1 MTDSPSSSMHGKDAR
16 APAANSPERLWNVLM
31 LARILLAVSIV
42 GAHTTADTLAD
53 DMPAWAMWCSMGYLV
68 VTLATRFLTPR
79 PIRSRPLGRQWF
91 HTCGVDLL
99 YFGLLLIGPLAG
111 ANYAP
116 LLVLPVL
123 TAAVLGSRPLALG
136 TAALATLLVVG
147 AAFAADQAA
156 GWMHASLLLQASIT
170 GAGMLALAW
179 LVNHLMQRTVREQKA
194 ARASRGQAQL
204 QTLVNNLVIEAMS
217 DGVLIV
223 DSELV
228 VRSANPAARE
238 LMGSDHE
245 ITPSQ
250 FSLSGRPSWTQLA
263 EIARAT
269 LDGEK
274 LTRKIVDVQ
283 WQGSPA
289 SRMLVR
295 TERTPPI
302 NPETPGLC
310 VMFLQDLRAIEAQM
324 RAEKLASMGRMS
336 AAVAHELRNPL
347 AAISQ
352 ANALLE
358 EDLEP
363 EAQERMRAI
372 VAHNARRLERIVDDI
387 LDVSRVQVNPLESQ
401 TLVLDHEV
409 EDFCAEWSQQN
420 GAGLRLILTLQA
432 GDTRIQFVREHLRR
446 LLVNLLD
453 NAARYASDRQG
464 AIQVISST
472 SAYRPPTLSV
482 WSDSAPMETSVQRH
496 LFEPFFSSE
505 SRSSGLG
512 LFICRQLCE
521 QHEATI
527 SYDRV
532 TRRYR
537 NRVATGNE
545 FDIRFRRAQA
555 AQTTQTTL
563 STAGFETLFQ

>member
-1 MTDSPSSSMHGKDAR
+1 MTDSPLLDHRLSGSGAR
-16 APAANSPERLWNVLM
+16 ATVSGGPARLWNVLM
-31 LARILLAVSIV
+31 LARVLLAVAIV
-42 GAHTTADTLAD
+42 ASHVTTNTLAEST
-53 DMPAWAMWCSMGYLV
+53 PPWILWSSIGYLV
-68 VTLATRFLTPR
+68 ETLGTRFLTPR
-79 PIRSRPLGRQWF
+79 RLRSRSLGPQWF

-99 YFGLLLIGPLAG
+99 YFGVLLVGQPAG
-111 ANYAP
+111 VNYAP
-116 LLVLPVL
+116 LMVLPVL
-123 TAAVLGSRPLALG
+123 TAAVLASRPLALL
-136 TAALATLLVVG
+136 TAALAALLIVG
-147 AAFAADQAA
+147 ATAISNPATEWRHAPLLFQAGVA
-156 GWMHASLLLQASIT
+156 
-170 GAGMLALAW
+170 GAGLLALAW
-179 LVNHLMQRTVREQKA
+179 LINHLVQRTVREQRSA
-194 ARASRGQAQL
+194 EASRSQAQL

-223 DSELV
+223 DAELV

-238 LMGSDHE
+238 LLGSDME

-263 EIARAT
+263 DIAKAT
-269 LDGEK
+269 LAGET
-274 LTRKIVDVQ
+274 LTRKIVDIQ
-283 WQGSPA
+283 WEDNPV
-289 SRMLVR
+289 SRILVR

-302 NPETPGLC
+302 DPETPGLC

-352 ANALLE
+352 ANALLD
-358 EDLEP
+358 EDLDP

-387 LDVSRVQVNPLESQ
+387 LDVSRVQVNPIESQ

-409 EDFCAEWSQQN
+409 EDLCAEWSQQN
-420 GAGLRLILTLQA
+420 RIGLRLALMLQA

-453 NAARYASDRQG
+453 NAARYASDRPG

-472 SAYRPPTLSV
+472 SAYRPPMLAV
-482 WSDSAPMETSVQRH
+482 WSDGVPMETSVQRH

-527 SYDRV
+527 SYDRT
-532 TRRYR
+532 TRRHR

-545 FDIRFRRAQA
+545 FEIRFRRAQPTPA
-555 AQTTQTTL
+555 SLVATD
-563 STAGFETLFQ
+563 FETMFQ

>member
-1 MTDSPSSSMHGKDAR
+1 MTDSPSAYWRGNDAR
-16 APAANSPERLWNVLM
+16 AAASNSAARLWSMLM
-31 LARILLAVSIV
+31 MARILLAVAIV
-42 GAHTTADTLAD
+42 ATHTTADRLAENMPGWTL
-53 DMPAWAMWCSMGYLV
+53 WASIAYLMA
-68 VTLATRFLTPR
+68 TLATRLLTPHR
-79 PIRSRPLGRQWF
+79 IRSQPLGW
-91 HTCGVDLL
+91 HWLHSCGVDLL
-99 YFGLLLIGPLAG
+99 YFGALLLVQLAG
-111 ANYAP
+111 INYAP

-123 TAAVLGSRPLALG
+123 TAAVLGSRALALG
-136 TAALATLLVVG
+136 TAALAALLVIG
-147 AAFAADQAA
+147 AAYATEQTTP
-156 GWMHASLLLQASIT
+156 WLHASVLFQAGVT
-170 GAGMLALAW
+170 GAGLLALAW
-179 LVNHLMQRTVREQKA
+179 LINHLVQRTVREQKSA
-194 ARASRGQAQL
+194 DASRSQAQL

-223 DSELV
+223 DSGLV

-238 LMGSDHE
+238 LLGSDQE
-245 ITPSQ
+245 ITASQ

-263 EIARAT
+263 DIAKDT
-269 LDGEK
+269 LAGEP

-283 WQGSPA
+283 WQGSTA

-302 NPETPGLC
+302 DAQTPGLC

-352 ANALLE
+352 ANALLD

-387 LDVSRVQVNPLESQ
+387 LDVSRVQVNPIESQ
-401 TLVLDHEV
+401 TLILDHEV

-420 GAGLRLILTLQA
+420 RVGLRLALTLQA
-432 GDTRIQFVREHLRR
+432 GDTRIQFVRDHLRR

-464 AIQVISST
+464 AIQVVSST
-472 SAYRPPTLSV
+472 SAYRPTMLLV
-482 WSDSAPMETSVQRH
+482 WSDGAPMEAAVQRH

-527 SYDRV
+527 SYDRT
-532 TRRYR
+532 TRRHR

-545 FDIRFRRAQA
+545 FEVRFRRAQA
-555 AQTTQTTL
+555 TPATL
-563 STAGFETLFQ
+563 AAAGFATMFE